1 MVAFMSEVNM
11 IASNTSLK
19 RVRVFVSSPGDVRAE
34 RKITEEVLS
43 FLQAEFSSY
52 LCIDPLFWENEVQF
66 AHNDFQGNIEPPSQS
81 DLFICILWSRLGTR
95 LHPRKYTRADGSP
108 YLSGTEFEFEDAIEA
123 FKKTRC
129 PHLMLFKNETEV
141 RIPENPPN
149 EYTERTAQRHALQ
162 AFFENWTK
170 DQEFNDVYS
179 AGFNIYVNLEE
190 FKAKLTKYLRQFFQG
205 LLPTELDI
213 HKHLAWKG
221 SPFRGLEYFDF
232 EHAPIFKGRTAV
244 TGEIFIRLKQQFKNK
259 KPFLLLGGSSGVGK
273 SSLIRAGLLR
283 LLLNESQEWNTA
295 AWRYAELRPSDIRK
309 EDGEKDFA
317 DVLSRALTQQ
327 RQAPLAIVDGAQTL
341 RTPPSALP
349 QLLEKYQDMAH
360 LGQCIR
366 QDIHRVVADIK
377 ECLSDLAMSYYE
389 EKNAHSFTEKPQVR
403 LCLLLDQMEEFF
415 TTSCSTPENINSFFK
430 ALRVLVEERALVVI
444 STIRADYLSFCED
457 VPDLQFLKD
466 GNSYY
471 HLSPPSQLDMGS
483 IINEPAQAAGILFER
498 REDTSLNEVIRTEAL
513 SYDSLGQ
520 KTTVLPL
527 LEFTLTELYE
537 KAKNTQQ
544 EGPLRLTFAHYDEL
558 GGLQGAIATKAD
570 VTFKAFQQEFP
581 VHFTQI
587 FAHVMRCLVVGTQEG
602 LFSRQKA
609 LQEKIDAIAG
619 GKQFMDAFIRAR
631 LFTVDTDEMG
641 RVTVSIVHEA
651 LLQHWQYLRLWL
663 EQEREYFAMLQRVQ
677 SACVLWKQEKEPKDL
692 LLSEGKS
699 LRDAEYLRLEHASAL
714 SDEEVRFI
722 AASKKHAERQ
732 KRRLHMLIVALIIG
746 FALAIIMFF
755 QAREQEQKAIAA
767 RNEAIT
773 SRNNA
778 ENLIEYM
785 LYDLRDQLEPLG
797 KLPILAKLHD
807 KVDEY
812 YKNSKSS
819 ESIPAK
825 RRQGTMLS
833 QQANTLFSRGNIN
846 GALELYLQSLDIR
859 RLVSASNPNNT
870 LWQQDLI
877 ITLRRVGDILALKGE
892 FEKAYSFL
900 QESLDISRLLVK
912 QHPEKD
918 SYATYVI
925 DTLASFAATHG
936 RAGKNEDALSIYQ
949 EIITLEK
956 TLIAAH
962 KHNEEYKY
970 SLALNISH
978 MGDIFANMKDYE
990 KAIAQYKESIKML
1003 RGITLREGLNF
1014 SYKSMLGIVLV
1025 KLGYNLALM
1034 DKKDEA
1040 FPLYM
1045 ENLKISLETIKIDT
1059 TNALWLTDFRNAM
1072 INMQMFII
1080 NHKKV
1085 LQSDVDK
1092 VLALLKECSE
1102 VSSAYWLAAPQ
1113 STTWKDIY
1121 DLANDIYIYIT
1132 KAKDN
1137 RQENMR
1143 MLQKKI
1149 MELPISPESSKDI
1162 PHKKWDNTTFI
1173 LDTISARIQSEILT
1187 SSDGYKTLNEND
1199 LALEKNS
1206 NNLLTEGAL
1215 DDSSLELSSKITD
1228 LYVER
1233 MELLLKKGV
1242 HLKARSQPTKALSA
1256 LEECAAVSRTLLKN
1270 DTNNK
1275 EYRKH
1280 LLLAL
1285 INSGDVLRA
1294 IHKDN
1299 KGFTLYQEGFEVAR
1313 ALVRENEACIEC
1325 KEKVSMFLI
1334 KMGEVHFDKKEFA
1347 KVQPLYAQSLA
1358 IAKELVVSAPEN
1370 QELLWNLTT
1379 IAYKN
1384 ALYLRT
1390 MARTLARER
1399 AQEMQRVFEQA
1410 PQENNEDLLDV
1421 VAHKIF
1427 AGSNEK
1433 ELKSVAKMHMDLA
1446 LKSINS
1452 LVSLEP
1458 EHTYYKQAQ
1467 TALRS
1472 NMTFYR

>member
-1 MVAFMSEVNM
+1 MVASH
-11 IASNTSLK
+11 SSLK
-19 RVRVFVSSPGDVRAE
+19 RVRIFVSSPGDVRAE
-34 RKITEEVLS
+34 RKVTEEVLS

-95 LHPRKYTRADGSP
+95 LHPQKYTRADGSP
-108 YLSGTEFEFEDAIEA
+108 YLSGTEFEFEDAVEA

-129 PHLMLFKNETEV
+129 PHLMLFKNEAAV
-141 RIPENPPN
+141 HIPENPPN
-149 EYTERTAQRHALQ
+149 EYSERTAQRYALQ
-162 AFFENWTK
+162 TFFENWTK
-170 DQEFNDVYS
+170 DQEFSDVYS
-179 AGFNIYVNLEE
+179 AGFNVYENLDE

-221 SPFRGLEYFDF
+221 SPFRGLEHFDF
-232 EHAPIFKGRTAV
+232 EHAPIFKGRAAV
-244 TGEIFIRLKQQFKNK
+244 TGEIFIRLKEQFKNK

-273 SSLIRAGLLR
+273 SSLVRAGLLR

-295 AWRYAELRPSDIRK
+295 AWRYCELRPSDIRK

-327 RQAPLAIVDGAQTL
+327 RQAPLSIVDGAQTL

-366 QDIHRVVADIK
+366 QDIHRVVTDIK
-377 ECLSDLAMSYYE
+377 KCLADLAMSYYE
-389 EKNAHSFTEKPQVR
+389 ENTAHACANKPQVR

-471 HLSPPSQLDMGS
+471 HLSPPSQLDMGA
-483 IINEPAQAAGILFER
+483 IINEPAKAAGVVFER
-498 REDTSLNEVIRTEAL
+498 GNDASLDEVIRTEAL

-537 KAKNTQQ
+537 KAKSAQK
-544 EGPLRLTFAHYDEL
+544 EGPLRLTFTHYEEL

-570 VTFKAFQQEFP
+570 ATFQAFQKEFP
-581 VHFTQI
+581 THFAQI

-602 LFSRQKA
+602 LFNRQKA
-609 LQEKIDAIAG
+609 LLEKIDAIAG
-619 GKQFMDAFIRAR
+619 GKHFMDAFITAR

-677 SACVLWKQEKEPKDL
+677 SACLLWKQEKEPKDL

-699 LRDAEYLRLEHASAL
+699 LRDAEYLRIEHASAL
-714 SDEEVRFI
+714 NDEEVRFVT
-722 AASKKHAERQ
+722 ASKKHAERQ
-732 KRRLHMLIVALIIG
+732 KRRLYMLIVALIIG

-755 QAREQEQKAIAA
+755 QAREQEQKAIVA

-833 QQANTLFSRGNIN
+833 QQANTLYSRGNMS

-859 RLVSASNPNNT
+859 RLVFANNPKNA
-870 LWQQDLI
+870 LWQQDLAT
-877 ITLRRVGDILALKGE
+877 TLRHVGDILALQGK
-892 FEKAYSFL
+892 FEEAYNFL
-900 QESLDISRLLVK
+900 QESVDLSRELVK
-912 QHPEKD
+912 QNPEKD
-918 SYATYVI
+918 AYATYVI
-925 DTLASFAATHG
+925 DALASLAAAHG
-936 RAGKNEDALSIYQ
+936 RAGENENALNIYQ
-949 EIITLEK
+949 EVIALEK

-962 KHNEEYKY
+962 KHKEAYKY
-970 SLALNISH
+970 SMALHTSH
-978 MGDIFANMKDYE
+978 MGDIFVNMKEYDN
-990 KAIAQYKESIKML
+990 AVTQYKESVKMF
-1003 RGITLREGLNF
+1003 RGITLRESLNF
-1014 SYKSMLGIVLV
+1014 SYKSMFGIVLV
-1025 KLGYNLALM
+1025 KLGYQLALM

-1040 FPLYM
+1040 LPLYM
-1045 ENLKISLETIKIDT
+1045 ESLKTSLEIIKLDI
-1059 TNALWLTDFRNAM
+1059 TNALWLTDFRNAV
-1072 INMQMFII
+1072 INMENFII
-1080 NHKKV
+1080 GHEKA

-1102 VSSAYWLAAPQ
+1102 VSNAYWLATPQ
-1113 STTWKDIY
+1113 SKTWQDIRFLVHDAY
-1121 DLANDIYIYIT
+1121 MRVI
-1132 KAKDN
+1132 KAKDT

-1149 MELPISPESSKDI
+1149 MEQPESSAPTKGI
-1162 PHKKWDNTTFI
+1162 PHKELDHTTFI
-1173 LDTISARIQSEILT
+1173 LDTISARVQSEMLT
-1187 SSDGYKTLNEND
+1187 STDGYKALQEND
-1199 LALEKNS
+1199 RALERNS
-1206 NNLLTEGAL
+1206 HNMLTESTL
-1215 DDSSLELSSKITD
+1215 DDSVLALGPKTIP

-1233 MELLLKKGV
+1233 MELLQKKGIY
-1242 HLKARSQPTKALSA
+1242 LKARSQPTKALNA
-1256 LEECAAVSRTLLKN
+1256 FEECIAVGRALLKHH
-1270 DTNNK
+1270 TNNK
-1275 EYRKH
+1275 EYKKN
-1280 LLLAL
+1280 LLIAL
-1285 INSGDVLRA
+1285 INSADILRVMN
-1294 IHKDN
+1294 KDD
-1299 KGFTLYQEGFEVAR
+1299 KGFALYQEGLEIAR
-1313 ALVRENEACIEC
+1313 ALVRENEACAEC
-1325 KEKVSMFLI
+1325 KEKVSMFLT
-1334 KMGEVHFDKKEFA
+1334 KMGEVYFDKREFA
-1347 KVQPLYAQSLA
+1347 KAQPLYAQGLH
-1358 IAKELVVSAPEN
+1358 IAKELVIAAPQKKEF
-1370 QELLWNLTT
+1370 LWNLTT

-1384 ALYLRT
+1384 ALFLRK
-1390 MARTLARER
+1390 MARALDKDAT
-1399 AQEMQRVFEQA
+1399 QELQKIFEQA
-1410 PQENNEDLLDV
+1410 LRENDENVLIDA
-1421 VAHKIF
+1421 AHK
-1427 AGSNEK
+1427 ALADSTEN
-1433 ELKSVAKMHMDLA
+1433 ELKAEAKTHMDLA
-1446 LKSINS
+1446 LKSINT
-1452 LVSLEP
+1452 LISLESK
-1458 EHTYYKQAQ
+1458 HSYYKQAQ
-1467 TALRS
+1467 AALRS
-1472 NMTFYR
+1472 NMTLYR